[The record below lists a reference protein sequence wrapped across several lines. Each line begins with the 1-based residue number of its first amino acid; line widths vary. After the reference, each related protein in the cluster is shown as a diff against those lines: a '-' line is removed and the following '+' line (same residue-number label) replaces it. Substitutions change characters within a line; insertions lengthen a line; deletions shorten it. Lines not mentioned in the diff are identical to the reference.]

1 MKETVIQLLTAFVAA
16 LGFSLVS
23 GLRSRHLSFAA
34 LGGMLAWGLYLLLH
48 AMIPNVFLP
57 VLFTSV
63 AAVIYSELMA
73 RWRKCPST
81 VFLMP
86 TIIPLVPGS
95 SLYYAMSSVVQ
106 GEAAA
111 AKSYGRETLVW
122 ALAIAAGISFATA
135 LREVRTLKA

>member
-23 GLRSRHLSFAA
+23 GLRSRHLMFAA

-95 SLYYAMSSVVQ
+95 SLYYTMSYIVQ
-106 GEAAA
+106 NDMEMVRYHSHQLLIA
-111 AKSYGRETLVW
+111 
-122 ALAIAAGISFATA
+122 ALAIAAGISFVTIC
-135 LREVRTLKA
+135 RELHAPRK

>member
-1 MKETVIQLLTAFVAA
+1 MKEICIQLLTAFVAA
-16 LGFSLVS
+16 LGFSLVA
-23 GLRSRHLSFAA
+23 GLRSRHLLFGS
-34 LGGMLAWGLYLLLH
+34 LGGMLAWGFYLLLRSL
-48 AMIPNVFLP
+48 IPDPFLP

-63 AAVIYSELMA
+63 LSVIYSEFMA

-95 SLYYAMSSVVQ
+95 SLYYAMSSVVR
-106 GEAAA
+106 GEVEAA
-111 AKSYGRETLVW
+111 KRYGHETLVW

-135 LREVRTLKA
+135 LRELRTPKG

>member
-23 GLRSRHLSFAA
+23 GLRSRHLIFAA

-86 TIIPLVPGS
+86 TIIPL
-95 SLYYAMSSVVQ
+95 
-106 GEAAA
+106 E
-111 AKSYGRETLVW
+111 
-122 ALAIAAGISFATA
+122 
-135 LREVRTLKA
+135 

>member
-23 GLRSRHLSFAA
+23 GLRSRHLIFAA

-57 VLFTSV
+57 VL
-63 AAVIYSELMA
+63 
-73 RWRKCPST
+73 
-81 VFLMP
+81 